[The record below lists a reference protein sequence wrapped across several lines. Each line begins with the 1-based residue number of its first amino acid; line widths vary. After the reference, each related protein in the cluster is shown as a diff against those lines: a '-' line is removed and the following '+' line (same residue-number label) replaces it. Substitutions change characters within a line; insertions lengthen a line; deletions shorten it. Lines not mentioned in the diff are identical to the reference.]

1 MKRITLMVVRLLYI
15 VPIWL
20 YKIWKYSKDGNYEK
34 YDDVFRYNF
43 LQKITTR
50 VNRAGR
56 VTVTCSG
63 LENLPKDNGFVIFPN
78 HQGLFDGLVF
88 LETLGRPF
96 SIIMK
101 KEVENTFLVKQ
112 VRLIIGAKIMD
123 RDDVRQSMKII
134 KEISNEV
141 KEGKNYIIFAEGT
154 RSRKGN
160 EILSFKGG
168 AFKSAV
174 YAKAPIVPAALIDAF
189 KAFDTHSI
197 KKITVQVHYLKPIE
211 YEEYKDMKT
220 REITGLVEER
230 IRQAIKENI
239 ITD

>member
-1 MKRITLMVVRLLYI
+1 MKRITFMVIRLIFKLPLWFFLI
-15 VPIWL
+15 F
-20 YKIWKYSKDGNYEK
+20 KYAKDVDHEK

-43 LQKITTR
+43 LRKITIQANR
-50 VNRAGR
+50 VGR
-56 VTVTCSG
+56 VSIKYSG
-63 LENLPKDNGFVIFPN
+63 LENLPQEDGFVIFPN
-78 HQGLFDGLVF
+78 HQGLFDGLAF
-88 LETLGRPF
+88 FETLGRPF

-112 VRLIIGAKIMD
+112 IRLIIGAKIMD
-123 RDDVRQSMKII
+123 RSDLRQSMKVI
-134 KEISNEV
+134 KAISAEV

-160 EILSFKGG
+160 ELLPFKGG

-174 YAKAPIVPAALIDAF
+174 YVKAPIVPAALIDSF
-189 KAFDTHSI
+189 KAFDTNSI

-220 REITGLVEER
+220 GEITKLVEER
-230 IRQAIKENI
+230 IRQVIKEN
-239 ITD
+239 TDM